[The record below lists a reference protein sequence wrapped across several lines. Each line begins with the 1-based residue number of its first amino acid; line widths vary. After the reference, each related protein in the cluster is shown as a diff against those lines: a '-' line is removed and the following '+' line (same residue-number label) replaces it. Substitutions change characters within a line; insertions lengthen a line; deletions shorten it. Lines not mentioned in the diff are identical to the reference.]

1 MVTSKSTTLLLQ
13 FPILCMPVT
22 CKVINEILKFGSSSR
37 QREGGGG
44 LHYISAALAP
54 TQSNVASESK
64 LPDEMDRFLFK
75 KLSQFCT
82 KAAKNLNKFTTITF
96 MTSIMMQGHCRK
108 FHFSNSSKKMFNPV
122 FLICGEVP
130 NNSSQVKTFIR

>member
-1 MVTSKSTTLLLQ
+1 MDIKCQVFPEKLETLLFRELLKQQYHVVWMVASKSTTLLLQ
-13 FPILCMPVT
+13 FAILCMPVT

-37 QREGGGG
+37 QRERGGG

-64 LPDEMDRFLFK
+64 LPDEMDRFFFI

-82 KAAKNLNKFTTITF
+82 KAAQILNKFTT
-96 MTSIMMQGHCRK
+96 MTL
-108 FHFSNSSKKMFNPV
+108 N
-122 FLICGEVP
+122 
-130 NNSSQVKTFIR
+130 